1 MRDFDPTIIFFFFSS
16 SIFRNFSIL
25 ENHIVY
31 IQLNVE
37 RSRSLVARQI
47 ERCTRSTIRD
57 LGIIFDSLLIPRK
70 HSSYVY
76 RQIVRRIR
84 ILSMG
89 ARG

>member
-47 ERCTRSTIRD
+47 ERCTIRD